1 MVRLMTFNVK
11 AGNKDDHSK
20 NFSFMLDENKNWKL
34 APAYDLTKPAGIN
47 GEQTAMVN
55 QKGIDITDDDLI
67 IEAQRIGI
75 SATKTKEMIEQ
86 ITSALADYEKL
97 VKEHK

>member
-1 MVRLMTFNVK
+1 
-11 AGNKDDHSK
+11 
-20 NFSFMLDENKNWKL
+20 
-34 APAYDLTKPAGIN
+34 
-47 GEQTAMVN
+47 MVN

>member
-1 MVRLMTFNVK
+1 MIK
-11 AGNKDDHSK
+11 
-20 NFSFMLDENKNWKL
+20 
-34 APAYDLTKPAGIN
+34 TKTGKKSAGIN
-47 GEQTAMVN
+47 GEQTSMVN

-67 IEAQRIGI
+67 IEAQKIGV
-75 SATKTKEMIEQ
+75 SENKTKEMIEQ